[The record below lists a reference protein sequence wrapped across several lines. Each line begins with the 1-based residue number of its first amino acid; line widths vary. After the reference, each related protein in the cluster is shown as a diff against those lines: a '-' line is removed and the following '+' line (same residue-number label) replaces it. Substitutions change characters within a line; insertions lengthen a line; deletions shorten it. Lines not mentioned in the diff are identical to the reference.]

1 MENQQEP
8 QGAEQL
14 TEPQATEPTA
24 EPNKQEPH
32 GETVQ
37 AQQIDWK
44 AEARKWEKRAKESN
58 AKLQGSSDL
67 EDRLGAVEERAQKA
81 EKEAA
86 DLKHKSDMLEGAAEF
101 AVPRGC
107 GRTPRSSRS
116 TSETCRSIQW
126 LRAAASLHR
135 QPLPF
140 QYPESSNNNKEAKHG
155 TYRVP

>member
-24 EPNKQEPH
+24 EPSKQEPH
-32 GETVQ
+32 GEPAQ

-67 EDRLGAVEERAQKA
+67 EDRLAAVEERAQKA

-86 DLKHKSDMLEGAAEF
+86 DLKRKSDMLEVAAGDLLNESVENRLCTGRYT
-101 AVPRGC
+101 AGGHSDKDTGNILVILADIHC
-107 GRTPRSSRS
+107 GFCLISY
-116 TSETCRSIQW
+116 CVK
-126 LRAAASLHR
+126 
-135 QPLPF
+135 F
-140 QYPESSNNNKEAKHG
+140 GK
-155 TYRVP
+155 

>member
-24 EPNKQEPH
+24 EPIKQEPH
-32 GETVQ
+32 GEPAK

-67 EDRLGAVEERAQKA
+67 EDRLAAVEERAQRREDKVRKNFFCGVRRA
-81 EKEAA
+81 E
-86 DLKHKSDMLEGAAEF
+86 GTR
-101 AVPRGC
+101 PR
-107 GRTPRSSRS
+107 R
-116 TSETCRSIQW
+116 E
-126 LRAAASLHR
+126 HR
-135 QPLPF
+135 GD
-140 QYPESSNNNKEAKHG
+140 A
-155 TYRVP
+155 

>member
-8 QGAEQL
+8 QGAGQL

-32 GETVQ
+32 GEPAQ

-67 EDRLGAVEERAQKA
+67 EDRLAAVEERAQKA

-86 DLKHKSDMLEGAAEF
+86 DLKHKSDMLEVAAEF
-101 AVPRGC
+101 DVPREHVHGESIEEMRENAKKLKEYV
-107 GRTPRSSRS
+107 GNLPKHPVVEGSGKPAQTAAPVSIPR
-116 TSETCRSIQW
+116 I
-126 LRAAASLHR
+126 
-135 QPLPF
+135 F
-140 QYPESSNNNKEAKHG
+140 
-155 TYRVP
+155 